1 MKVKMRPI
9 CKKTSGITFLRSL
22 FAITLVFV
30 GLVQFSFA
38 QEGRLEKAN
47 RLYSEAT
54 SLIAEQTFA
63 GFTKALENYREAAKL
78 YTLEGEKTGL
88 AKSYVG
94 QGFVN
99 DALGRPQEALVV
111 YDKAFKLFD
120 ELKNDYWAA
129 RTLNNMG
136 RIYDDTGD
144 PQKALEFFGRAIPL
158 RMSAKDSNGEA
169 VTRNS
174 VGAVYAKLGEF
185 KKALEYY
192 SAAWSIRNSPFAEND
207 NNNQRSKA
215 IILNNI
221 GRVYDEL
228 GNYEEAL
235 NYLNRALELRRATN
249 DRSGEAITLNNLGL
263 ISAAMGKNNEAL
275 EFYSKALAILED
287 LGQPYRAAEV
297 WSNTGVVNLN
307 QNNTDEALLN
317 FKTALKYHQQNGEK
331 GGAAT
336 ALNNIAVAEQR
347 KGIETA
353 PATLNEALLLSR
365 QSGEASLEA
374 MTLNNLMWIWKER
387 SNLSVAAFY
396 GKQSVNKYQALRSSI
411 RTLNDDVKRNYLAS
425 ITSTYRDLA
434 DILIELGQFSQAK
447 QVLNIL
453 KAEEYFD
460 FVRRDASEIK
470 NLKTTVTLTEQEN
483 ELLKRYSEIAERVT
497 ELSREFAELDTLKR
511 RSLRDGKEPEKKD
524 SERYAELSKQLGDA
538 NNAFRLFI
546 EKQLLDELGIKRVRE
561 IEYDRN
567 LQAKL
572 RRWGKGTV
580 AVYTVVTDN
589 RYRVILTTPTVQVD
603 GKTEIKASDLN
614 KKIYEFRN
622 ALQDISTD
630 PRTLGKELYDILLKP
645 IEKALKAADAKT
657 LVWSLD
663 GTLRYI
669 PVAALSP
676 DGDKYLVETMQ
687 NAIVTAKT
695 RDDLDDSDVEWKALG
710 LGVSKAVT
718 IENPADSDE
727 VFEFNAIPGSV
738 RELNSIVRDERTPTE
753 SGLFDGRR
761 FLDED
766 FTIGAFENALAT
778 ETANGR
784 PKYSVIH
791 LASHFRLGSNW
802 NDSFLLLGNGK
813 YLTLEQISN
822 SPTLNFGDVELVTL
836 SACDTA
842 FANDSN
848 GKEIDS
854 LAEAIQTKSGKSVLA
869 TLWAVVDESTPL
881 LMTEFYRFR
890 KNDPTITKAE
900 AMQNVQSGFVSGR
913 LKPDAAYIE
922 RLAGAMA
929 VRGASPSGKPFSFDK
944 SKPFAHPYFWSPFV
958 LIGNWR

>member
-1 MKVKMRPI
+1 MRLKSEI
-9 CKKTSGITFLRSL
+9 SFTAVTLCRLLAIAAI
-22 FAITLVFV
+22 FA
-30 GLVQFSFA
+30 GLVSVGSA
-38 QEGRLEKAN
+38 QETRLEKAN
-47 RLYSEAT
+47 RLYNEAT
-54 SLIAEQTFA
+54 GLIAEQTFE
-63 GFTKALENYREAAKL
+63 GFTKALENYREASTL
-78 YTLEGEKTGL
+78 YALEGEKTGL

-99 DALGRPQEALVV
+99 DSLGKPQEALLV
-111 YDKAFKLFD
+111 YEKAFKLFD

-144 PQKALEFFGRAIPL
+144 PQKALEFFSKAIPL
-158 RMSAKDSNGEA
+158 RISAKDSNGEA
-169 VTRNS
+169 VTLNS
-174 VGAVYAKLGEF
+174 VGAVYAKLGDF

-192 SAAWSIRNSPFAEND
+192 SSAWSIRNSPFVEND
-207 NNNQRSKA
+207 TNNLRSKA

-221 GRVYDEL
+221 GRVYDDL
-228 GNYEEAL
+228 GNFEKAL
-235 NYLNRALELRRATN
+235 DYLNRSLELRRSTN
-249 DRSGEAITLNNLGL
+249 DRTGEAITLNNLGL
-263 ISAAMGKNNEAL
+263 VNASSGKYEIAL
-275 EFYSKALAILED
+275 GYYAKSLAILTE

-297 WSNTGVVNLN
+297 WSNTGVAKLSLGNPDAAIVDFN
-307 QNNTDEALLN
+307 
-317 FKTALKYHQQNGEK
+317 TALKYHESTGNK
-331 GGAAT
+331 GGSAT
-336 ALNNIAVAEQR
+336 ALNNIAVAQQQ
-347 KGIETA
+347 KGNTNA
-353 PATLNEALLLSR
+353 DNTLNEALLLSR
-365 QSGEASLEA
+365 QAGEASLEA
-374 MTLNNLMWIWKER
+374 MTLNNLMWTWRER
-387 SNLSVAAFY
+387 GNPSVAAFY
-396 GKQSVNKYQALRSSI
+396 GKQSVNKYQQMRSTI
-411 RTLNDDVKRNYLAS
+411 HTLSDDVKRNYLAS
-425 ITSTYRDLA
+425 ITETYRSLA
-434 DILIELGQFSQAK
+434 DILIELGQFAQAK
-447 QVLNIL
+447 QVLNML

-460 FVRRDASEIK
+460 FVRRDSNEIK
-470 NLKTTVTLTEQEN
+470 NLKSTVSLTEKE
-483 ELLKRYSEIAERVT
+483 EALLKRYSEIAERVT

-511 RSLRDGKEPEKKD
+511 RSLGAGNELDQEN
-524 SERYAELSKQLGDA
+524 SERYAELSKQLSDA

-546 EKQLLDELGIKRVRE
+546 EKQLLDELGITRVKE

-580 AVYTVVTDN
+580 AVYTVVTEN
-589 RYRVILTTPTVQVD
+589 RYRVILTTPTVQID

-614 KKIYEFRN
+614 KKIFEFRN

-645 IEKALKAADAKT
+645 IEKALKAADAET

-710 LGVSKAVT
+710 MGVSKAVT
-718 IENPADSDE
+718 IENPSDPDE
-727 VFEFNAIPGSV
+727 VFEFNAIPGSIA
-738 RELNSIVRDERTPTE
+738 ELNSIVRDERSPLE
-753 SGLFDGRR
+753 KGLFDGRR

-766 FTIGAFENALAT
+766 FTVGAFENALAT
-778 ETANGR
+778 ESANGR

-802 NDSFLLLGNGK
+802 NDSFLLIGNGK

-881 LMTEFYRFR
+881 LMTEFYRLR
-890 KNDPTITKAE
+890 KDNPTITKAE
-900 AMQNVQSGFVSGR
+900 AMQQVQSGFISGR
-913 LKPDAAYIE
+913 LKPDTAYIE

-929 VRGASPSGKPFSFDK
+929 FEVLQIPADRLS
-944 SKPFAHPYFWSPFV
+944 
-958 LIGNWR
+958 LIGPDLLRILISGLPLF